1 MSMEMATRARSS
13 STQKRPLPADSVD
26 DSKEEVSDAGE
37 RLPSSSPSRADS
49 AETTSSA
56 SEPGERHTVI
66 PHRVGR
72 PSSRRGRLSKPIW
85 LLTKLSRPRFSINA
99 CVQAVDKANKTIAI
113 KITKCC
119 LEHKHNLS
127 EYVFKGHSSKRMS
140 LDETTLKTVDEL
152 RKAGAKKSS
161 VLKFIADNSQVPG
174 CAQPASVLPEDLSE
188 DESVLELAKQS
199 PSPFIRYF
207 MKNWDNCRELW
218 CAHKRQNTAT
228 LGKNTI
234 NRLEA
239 SWKEWVDYFMAVDEC
254 IASIMYYQSLQERR
268 FMEDVNK
275 KVNVYHTGYD
285 REMILVANLVSEHAC
300 ELIHEQYAYALSKSS
315 YECYEGCPEVY
326 FVNSM
331 CKPEYA
337 LDELNAE
344 YSVTKRDWKCS
355 CLFMST
361 RLLPC
366 RHVFYVRKN
375 LAKETVIPT
384 QLLNPRWLISTVR
397 SALEFGEKT
406 DSSAPVESFAI
417 GPVLI
422 SDNRP
427 WDSNR
432 NYREAMPIASGI
444 CDTMAEL
451 GMVQYREALAYLH
464 EVARKIK
471 NGEFVRPE
479 FLETSASV
487 KALLVGSE
495 SGERAMDMQPN
506 ASHFEDPQNEATVQ
520 SGESGTQSSE
530 SGTQS
535 SELDEQ
541 QGETI
546 IDLSEQTETLTPAN
560 GQDFHLTSPP
570 RGRGRPKQTT
580 ISKKVAQN
588 KIAAMAQVDSDMIA
602 SNLSLADVREAVSN
616 HPTYASA
623 AVLLIKF
630 KLFVFS
636 RRPKAPIVRKISS
649 LPPTKLITSVEA
661 ISRIFRADLIDR
673 CEAKIIALQRK
684 ETNAG
689 RENLGEQKVAVE
701 KLGVGVYASTTL
713 DVMKKW
719 RKAMKTIR
727 LVDKAVT
734 WVEAIGFSM
743 PMPSVYQVEP
753 DPEILQ
759 KLKSI
764 PLLSIEKY
772 GSSLVKM
779 HWVTLL
785 LTL

>member
-1 MSMEMATRARSS
+1 
-13 STQKRPLPADSVD
+13 
-26 DSKEEVSDAGE
+26 
-37 RLPSSSPSRADS
+37 
-49 AETTSSA
+49 
-56 SEPGERHTVI
+56 
-66 PHRVGR
+66 
-72 PSSRRGRLSKPIW
+72 
-85 LLTKLSRPRFSINA
+85 
-99 CVQAVDKANKTIAI
+99 
-113 KITKCC
+113 
-119 LEHKHNLS
+119 
-127 EYVFKGHSSKRMS
+127 
-140 LDETTLKTVDEL
+140 
-152 RKAGAKKSS
+152 
-161 VLKFIADNSQVPG
+161 
-174 CAQPASVLPEDLSE
+174 
-188 DESVLELAKQS
+188 
-199 PSPFIRYF
+199 
-207 MKNWDNCRELW
+207 
-218 CAHKRQNTAT
+218 
-228 LGKNTI
+228 
-234 NRLEA
+234 
-239 SWKEWVDYFMAVDEC
+239 
-254 IASIMYYQSLQERR
+254 
-268 FMEDVNK
+268 
-275 KVNVYHTGYD
+275 
-285 REMILVANLVSEHAC
+285 
-300 ELIHEQYAYALSKSS
+300 
-315 YECYEGCPEVY
+315 
-326 FVNSM
+326 
-331 CKPEYA
+331 
-337 LDELNAE
+337 
-344 YSVTKRDWKCS
+344 
-355 CLFMST
+355 
-361 RLLPC
+361 
-366 RHVFYVRKN
+366 
-375 LAKETVIPT
+375 
-384 QLLNPRWLISTVR
+384 
-397 SALEFGEKT
+397 
-406 DSSAPVESFAI
+406 
-417 GPVLI
+417 
-422 SDNRP
+422 
-427 WDSNR
+427 
-432 NYREAMPIASGI
+432 
-444 CDTMAEL
+444 MAEL

-764 PLLSIEKY
+764 PLLSIEAEVRELVGKNALGDVTINTLMLKLFAKRTDTIGVDTSMAGNVMNCY
-772 GSSLVKM
+772 LPVQSMDCRREKREDISSCHLWQEPLVLEYDRSPAEGCV
-779 HWVTLL
+779 HLRPDDVDLCLFYDNVTPAKRQTLDPQPVMAFEASL
-785 LTL
+785 GKTPAATPPASLAKSSERAPEVSPPLATAPATPASKDPATPAAKTPSKSPAKLTATPAAKSTSKSPVNCACKDTQFRAL

>member
-1 MSMEMATRARSS
+1 
-13 STQKRPLPADSVD
+13 
-26 DSKEEVSDAGE
+26 
-37 RLPSSSPSRADS
+37 
-49 AETTSSA
+49 
-56 SEPGERHTVI
+56 
-66 PHRVGR
+66 
-72 PSSRRGRLSKPIW
+72 
-85 LLTKLSRPRFSINA
+85 
-99 CVQAVDKANKTIAI
+99 
-113 KITKCC
+113 
-119 LEHKHNLS
+119 
-127 EYVFKGHSSKRMS
+127 
-140 LDETTLKTVDEL
+140 
-152 RKAGAKKSS
+152 
-161 VLKFIADNSQVPG
+161 
-174 CAQPASVLPEDLSE
+174 
-188 DESVLELAKQS
+188 
-199 PSPFIRYF
+199 
-207 MKNWDNCRELW
+207 
-218 CAHKRQNTAT
+218 
-228 LGKNTI
+228 
-234 NRLEA
+234 
-239 SWKEWVDYFMAVDEC
+239 
-254 IASIMYYQSLQERR
+254 
-268 FMEDVNK
+268 
-275 KVNVYHTGYD
+275 
-285 REMILVANLVSEHAC
+285 
-300 ELIHEQYAYALSKSS
+300 
-315 YECYEGCPEVY
+315 
-326 FVNSM
+326 
-331 CKPEYA
+331 
-337 LDELNAE
+337 
-344 YSVTKRDWKCS
+344 
-355 CLFMST
+355 
-361 RLLPC
+361 
-366 RHVFYVRKN
+366 
-375 LAKETVIPT
+375 
-384 QLLNPRWLISTVR
+384 
-397 SALEFGEKT
+397 
-406 DSSAPVESFAI
+406 
-417 GPVLI
+417 
-422 SDNRP
+422 
-427 WDSNR
+427 
-432 NYREAMPIASGI
+432 
-444 CDTMAEL
+444 MAEL

-495 SGERAMDMQPN
+495 SSERAMDMQPN

-530 SGTQS
+530 
-535 SELDEQ
+535 LDEQ

-560 GQDFHLTSPP
+560 GQEFHLTSPS

-602 SNLSLADVREAVSN
+602 SNLRLADVREAVSN

-673 CEAKIIALQRK
+673 CEAKIIALQRS

-772 GSSLVKM
+772 GSSLKRE
-779 HWVTLL
+779 WKFERPKGLVTENRYFTPTCWEKQPNATHLVDYFDGPDEEWKHL
-785 LTL
+785 PVEVFYDNVTPAKRQTLDPQPVMAFEASLGKTPTATPPASLAKSSERAPEVSPTLATAPATPASKDPATPAAKSKSPAKLTATPAAKSTSKSPVNCACKDTQFRAL